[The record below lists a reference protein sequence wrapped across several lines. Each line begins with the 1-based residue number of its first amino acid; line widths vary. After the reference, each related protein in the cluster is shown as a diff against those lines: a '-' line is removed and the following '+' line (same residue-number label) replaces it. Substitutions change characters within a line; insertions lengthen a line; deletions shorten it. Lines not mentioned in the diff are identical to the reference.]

1 MNRLAKFA
9 TCVAL
14 IMMTVVTVLLAG
26 CKGSRPSASQDA
38 VGNPVQMKYADDIEI
53 KENPD
58 YTAVTVINPWDTTRR
73 LQRYLLVDR
82 NRELPK
88 NLPEGVV
95 VRTPLSNT
103 LLYSTVHASL
113 LKEFGAL
120 DAVGGL
126 CSVEYVTD
134 PDVRKL
140 VASGKI
146 TDCGNNMNPN
156 MERVIKL
163 NPGAILLSPYE
174 NTGQHAA
181 VQKLGIPVIE
191 CADYMETSP
200 LGRAEWMRFYG
211 LLFGKRDVSEK
222 LFADTE
228 KRYLALKEKGKNAKG
243 RPTILLD
250 QKYGQVWDVPAANS
264 TTGILIRDAGGRN
277 PFDVYKQSGSVALDP
292 EKVLVMAQ
300 DADVW
305 MVRYFQNSEKTLRE
319 LAADVPINSQFKPFK
334 TGNVWGCNT
343 SKSNFFEET
352 PFHPDR
358 TLEEF
363 LRILH
368 PELNIPG
375 DTRYYKRM
383 KP

>member
-1 MNRLAKFA
+1 MNRLAKTA
-9 TCVAL
+9 TYVAM
-14 IMMTVVTVLLAG
+14 IMFTVATVLLAG
-26 CKGSRPSASQDA
+26 CKGNRSA
-38 VGNPVQMKYADDIEI
+38 VQQEAIGDRVEMKYADNIEI

-58 YTAVTVINPWDTTRR
+58 YTAVTIVNPWDTTRR

-82 NRELPK
+82 NREIPA

-95 VRTPLSNT
+95 VKVPLANT
-103 LLYSTVHASL
+103 LIYSTVHVAL
-113 LKEFGAL
+113 LKEMGAL
-120 DAVGGL
+120 DAIGGI

-134 PDVRKL
+134 PDILKL
-140 VASGKI
+140 VAAGKMA
-146 TDCGNNMNPN
+146 DCGNNMQPN

-163 NPGAILLSPYE
+163 NPQAILLSPYE
-174 NTGQHAA
+174 NNGQHAA

-211 LLFGKRDVSEK
+211 LLFGKRSAAEE
-222 LFADTE
+222 LFAGIE
-228 KRYLALKEKGKNAKG
+228 KRYLELKEKGMNAQG
-243 RPTILLD
+243 RPSVIFD
-250 QKYGQVWDVPAANS
+250 QKYGQVWDVPGANS

-277 PFDVYKQSGSVALDP
+277 PFDEFKQSGSVPLAP
-292 EKVLVMAQ
+292 EKVLAMAH

-305 MVRYFQNSEKTLRE
+305 LVRYFQNNEKTLAE
-319 LAADVPINSQFKPFK
+319 LAADVPINSQFKAYK
-334 TGNVWGCNT
+334 EGNVWGCNT
-343 SKSNFFEET
+343 SVSKFFEET
-352 PFHPDR
+352 PFHPDL
-358 TLEEF
+358 TLAEF

-375 DTRYYKRM
+375 NTRYYKRM